1 MRERRRNKVDLRVA
15 KVRLA
20 SLLRSRFQFVSDFPN
35 LARLQTL
42 NVLKF
47 ACLQTSDVSSTH
59 QSPVSHPDWQG
70 FSLMSSSPAKMPLVI
85 TSPVITSITSP
96 ATIAIKLLLQQLP
109 LNFSCNNCPNFSCN
123 NCHLCYN
130 FSCNNCLNSS
140 CNNCHKTS
148 HATIAIKLLLQFQR
162 KPPIAP

>member
-1 MRERRRNKVDLRVA
+1 MLSYLKIVIAKESDLRVA

-35 LARLQTL
+35 FARLQTL

-70 FSLMSSSPAKMPLVI
+70 FSLMSSSPATIAIYVI
-85 TSPVITSITSP
+85 TSPVIISITSP
-96 ATIAIKLLLQQLP
+96 ATIAI
-109 LNFSCNNCPNFSCN
+109 
-123 NCHLCYN
+123 
-130 FSCNNCLNSS
+130 
-140 CNNCHKTS
+140 
-148 HATIAIKLLLQFQR
+148 
-162 KPPIAP
+162 